1 MDNLRVGNLEIGFYS
16 EGEKKPL
23 VVADEVLHLEGKLE
37 HPEGGVVIEY

>member
-1 MDNLRVGNLEIGFYS
+1 MNNLRVGNLDIGFYS

-37 HPEGGVVIEY
+37 HPEGVVIIEH